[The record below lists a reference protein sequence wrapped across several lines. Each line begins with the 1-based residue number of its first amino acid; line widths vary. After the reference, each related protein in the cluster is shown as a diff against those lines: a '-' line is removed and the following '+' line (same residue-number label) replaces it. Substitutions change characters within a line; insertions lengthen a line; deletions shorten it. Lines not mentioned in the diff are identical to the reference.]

1 MTNETVPHYIFT
13 EEKMVRK
20 IKFYVIP
27 ILIAIFVCFTGTLT
41 ACPNCKDGFNAT
53 TQQASI
59 GEAYSFTIYMLIAL
73 PMILIAVV
81 TTKIVR
87 RVREHER
94 MQQG

>member
-1 MTNETVPHYIFT
+1 M
-13 EEKMVRK
+13 RSK

-27 ILIAIFVCFTGTLT
+27 ILIAIFVCFTRTLV
-41 ACPNCKDGFNAT
+41 ACPNCKDGFAGT

-59 GEAYSFTIYMLIAL
+59 GEAYSLTIYMLIAL
-73 PMILIAVV
+73 PTILIAVV

-94 MQQG
+94 SMGQQG